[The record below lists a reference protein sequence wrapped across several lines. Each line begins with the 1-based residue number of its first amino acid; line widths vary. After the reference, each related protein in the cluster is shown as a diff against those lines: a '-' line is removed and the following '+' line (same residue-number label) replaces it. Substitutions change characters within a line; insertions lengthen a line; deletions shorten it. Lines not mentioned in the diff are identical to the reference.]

1 MADLQVTCHTP
12 DNNDMDRR
20 IQGLGGAWGWK
31 GIDTLIDEIQRGTNR
46 YWTTAHG
53 RSVWVV
59 AQRHPQSARLYLTT
73 EGDGYPP
80 NNLLSL
86 SRC

>member
-12 DNNDMDRR
+12 DDNDRDRR

-31 GIDTLIDEIQRGTNR
+31 DIDTLIGEIQGGVNR

-53 RSVWVV
+53 RNVWVIV
-59 AQRHPQSARLYLTT
+59 QRHPQSSRLYLTT
-73 EGDGYPP
+73 EGDSYPP